1 MMPSESDRHAWL
13 PLGIVSA
20 VLLGLVL
27 LAGAGPW
34 MLDNLAPFLNEFLRS
49 TALILLV
56 SILTHGLLVLPLL
69 LIHRLLTH
77 LTGLD
82 IG

>member
-1 MMPSESDRHAWL
+1 
-13 PLGIVSA
+13 
-20 VLLGLVL
+20 
-27 LAGAGPW
+27 
-34 MLDNLAPFLNEFLRS
+34 LNEFLRG

-56 SILTHGLLVLPLL
+56 SILVHVLLVLPLL
-69 LIHRLLTH
+69 LIHRLLTR